1 MPRHNPLEAD
11 AGLELMAFQPQK
23 KKQYSTP
30 YIPSAKTIKVCTT
43 MGVQLMK
50 GFEDRLEKL
59 EGKFQKIRKPK
70 RKPDPSRAQDRGQKD
85 PSTRLPNRPPKDGEI
100 REETSR
106 SNQGNGEGLPKGQPS
121 RQPEK

>member
-1 MPRHNPLEAD
+1 MPRHNPMEAD
-11 AGLELMAFQPQK
+11 AGLELMASQPQK
-23 KKQYSTP
+23 KKQNSTP
-30 YIPSAKTIKVCTT
+30 YIPSAKTIAEEVCTT

-70 RKPDPSRAQDRGQKD
+70 RRPDPNRAQGRGSKGPPTRTQDRSSKNDDNG
-85 PSTRLPNRPPKDGEI
+85 
-100 REETSR
+100 
-106 SNQGNGEGLPKGQPS
+106 QGNVEGLPKGPSS